1 LSRGYGQA
9 TAAATGGFGSTA
21 GSAIAQ
27 ASVSD
32 ANSGY
37 AQAQSATS
45 GPGGSMATT
54 AHSPV
59 GGPASASTFAG
70 IGAGAPTL
78 VPISAGQTVSNA
90 TLTSGGGFGAMSAGY
105 GGEGET
111 LTYDAEA
118 DFKFATMS
126 PEKFY
131 LTLFSNDLSGSGF
144 DNLEFQITV
153 DGNSSFTF
161 QTQSLDSAEAFFSD
175 NSLLL
180 GVLGEGNQTVDVTYM
195 LTASVV
201 GDGFGFDFGVGG
213 AVPEP
218 STWAMMLLGFAGLGY
233 AGFRHARKV
242 RPDDRR
248 SLGQFQTAPRSSK

>member
-1 LSRGYGQA
+1 
-9 TAAATGGFGSTA
+9 
-21 GSAIAQ
+21 
-27 ASVSD
+27 VSI
-32 ANSGY
+32 
-37 AQAQSATS
+37 
-45 GPGGSMATT
+45 GPGGAVIGTAPSGKASAQSTAQNASGSVTTT
-54 AHSPV
+54 AQSPA
-59 GGPASASTFAG
+59 GGAASAKTTAAVGS
-70 IGAGAPTL
+70 GAANVIDIAP
-78 VPISAGQTVSNA
+78 GQTTSFAV
-90 TLTSGGGFGAMSAGY
+90 LTSNTGFGAMSAGY
-105 GGEGET
+105 GGTGET

-118 DFKFATMS
+118 DFTFATMS

-131 LTLFSNDLSGSGF
+131 LTLFSNDSSGSGF

-180 GVLGEGNQTVDVTYM
+180 GVLGEGNQTVDLSYM
-195 LTASVV
+195 LTASAI

-233 AGFRHARKV
+233 ARYWRARKESV
-242 RPDDRR
+242 
-248 SLGQFQTAPRSSK
+248 SIVAA